1 MCEDTDSEDS
11 NDSLNDDDNDDL
23 TSGGYLGAKSIMQQ
37 DEHPSKLIDL
47 ELLNLLKFC
56 GDLFTTYK
64 HNNED
69 YQEEIMLKSI
79 ELGKKQKQK
88 VLVLDMDETMVSARF
103 KSRMPPGFVT
113 TFVVDFQD
121 QPIHVRVRPY
131 LQDCLERLSQL
142 YEIVVFTAGVQEY
155 ADKIL
160 DQIDPERKIIKKR
173 MYRQDCI
180 QVQDFFVKDLDVFI
194 DREKENIVIVDN
206 SIMSFAFDLD
216 NGVPIQSFM
225 GNEEEDKELL
235 FLISFLEE
243 AFYTQDV
250 RPSIREAFKL
260 SYLMGTI
267 ENDTDAAN
275 AAKK

>member
-1 MCEDTDSEDS
+1 MIPHVGLVKMKSDTEMEMVFKSQLVSLQNQKKRGKKKEEAKKGIAKYLCEDTDSEDS

-180 QVQDFFVKDLDVFI
+180 
-194 DREKENIVIVDN
+194 
-206 SIMSFAFDLD
+206 
-216 NGVPIQSFM
+216 
-225 GNEEEDKELL
+225 
-235 FLISFLEE
+235 
-243 AFYTQDV
+243 
-250 RPSIREAFKL
+250 
-260 SYLMGTI
+260 
-267 ENDTDAAN
+267 
-275 AAKK
+275 